1 VPLFRPELRKNKC
14 FQSLSSR
21 GKMPRRHV
29 IRPPP
34 APPSSTIGPNY
45 SDASAETFVM
55 RSALWEQR
63 RLKMS
68 VHFTVS
74 GLTRNLIHS
83 LGLDHERAPRP
94 LSPEQNL
101 LLECYLAGQIPESAW
116 SDYVFETPEL
126 QRHVNARRAQ
136 H

>member
-1 VPLFRPELRKNKC
+1 
-14 FQSLSSR
+14 
-21 GKMPRRHV
+21 MH
-29 IRPPP
+29 
-34 APPSSTIGPNY
+34 
-45 SDASAETFVM
+45 
-55 RSALWEQR
+55 SALWEQR